1 MTDAPGSAAAP
12 STPSATSPTSPT
24 SPSGEVGAAI
34 AALLALP
41 GIEAAAQAVRDA
53 CSELRW
59 HEALRR
65 RIPEAATESRI
76 RGATANA
83 RLDGAPAAVDTVRD
97 LMRGA
102 RTLPDNPDP
111 VQSMIRS
118 AALATAETE
127 HLVKVIRTAP
137 MQALVR
143 LHVAA
148 MAGVIPDAQL
158 GRPRQVGEECGEF
171 VGLGPAI
178 PADLLAARLGALSE
192 LVRLPDAPAP
202 VVAALAHAE
211 IVSMRPFVRGNGLVA
226 RAFERA
232 YIQASGLDPTGVSV
246 PEEGYVAAGPT
257 YIGALT
263 AYQNGTG
270 AGVATWLTA
279 ATRAQLAG
287 VEEGRAIA
295 DSVLRGRLS

>member
-1 MTDAPGSAAAP
+1 MTDAPGNADSPPTPSVPAAAP
-12 STPSATSPTSPT
+12 N
-24 SPSGEVGAAI
+24 EVADAI
-34 AALLALP
+34 AALAALP
-41 GIEAAAQAVRDA
+41 GIEAGAQAVRDA
-53 CSELRW
+53 CSQLRW

-83 RLDGAPAAVDTVRD
+83 RLDGAPAAVDIVRD

-102 RTLPDNPDP
+102 RTLPEHPDP

-118 AALATAETE
+118 AALATAEAE
-127 HLVKVIRTAP
+127 HLVKVIRVAP

-148 MAGVIPDAQL
+148 MGGVIPDEQL
-158 GRPRQVGEECGEF
+158 GRPRQGGEECGEF
-171 VGLGPAI
+171 VSLGPAI
-178 PADLLAARLGALSE
+178 RADLLTARLGALSE
-192 LVRLPDAPAP
+192 LVRLTDAPAP
-202 VVAALAHAE
+202 VVAALTHAE

-232 YIQASGLDPTGVSV
+232 YIQASGLDPTGVAV

-263 AYQNGTG
+263 AYQNGTS

-279 ATRAQLAG
+279 ATRAQLKG